1 MPRKARH
8 SVLMERVLG
17 VIDVP
22 VARKDSASASY
33 SQEEMLILRARNGEE
48 SAFNALVE
56 SYQARVFSY
65 ILSKVRN
72 RQTAEDLTQEVL
84 VKAFFN
90 LPKLR
95 DVAKF
100 KSWVFSIAHNHLK
113 DTLRRSSID
122 VVDTEEYY
130 KETYVDDGTPENTV
144 ELELTANFLQM
155 AFEKL
160 TPEQKEVLTLCDL
173 EGLSYKEIAKILGIP
188 LGTVQSRIFYARKKL
203 KEILEREFAF
213 RGEI

>member
-1 MPRKARH
+1 
-8 SVLMERVLG
+8 MERVVG

-22 VARKDSASASY
+22 LARKDSASGSY
-33 SQEEMLILRARNGEE
+33 SEEEMLILRARNGEE
-48 SAFNALVE
+48 SAFNELVE

-65 ILSKVRN
+65 ILGKVRN
-72 RQTAEDLTQEVL
+72 RQTAEDLTQEVF

-100 KSWVFSIAHNHLK
+100 KSWIFSIAHNHLR
-113 DTLRRSSID
+113 DTLRRSSLE

-130 KETYVDDGTPENTV
+130 RETYVDDGTPERAV
-144 ELELTANFLQM
+144 GLELTSNFLQM

-160 TPEQKEVLTLCDL
+160 TPEQREVLTLCDL
-173 EGLSYKEIAKILGIP
+173 EGLSYKEIARVLGIP
-188 LGTVQSRIFYARKKL
+188 LGTVQSRVFYARKKL
-203 KEILEREFAF
+203 KEILEREFSY